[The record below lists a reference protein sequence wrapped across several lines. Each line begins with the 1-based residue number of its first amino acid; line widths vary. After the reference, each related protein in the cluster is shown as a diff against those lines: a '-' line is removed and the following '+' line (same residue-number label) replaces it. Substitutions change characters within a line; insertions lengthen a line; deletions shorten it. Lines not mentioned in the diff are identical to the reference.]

1 MTFDLSSYY
10 TLLTLNLTESDTFV
24 HVIRERPGESSDL
37 LVQLCIISWILTMCA
52 VMVIYAFPEWSLEGP
67 KNPAFHLAGRRN

>member
-37 LVQLCIISWILTMCA
+37 LVQLCIIS
-52 VMVIYAFPEWSLEGP
+52 
-67 KNPAFHLAGRRN
+67 